1 MAAPR
6 LVHRSARIVRRLA
19 GISAVATTLGAV
31 TLAVLPPT
39 YASAGTASHGSVLR
53 LAAPAAQR
61 AEARVITCKILVTL
75 RFPHP
80 VTAIGVVKCSG
91 RVPRIA
97 LKVRLFRNF
106 FLIRHQVFSKAD
118 VRTLKGDVSAPCR
131 RGTYQAK
138 VNGAVRLRGGRI
150 LTGHAITRRIRVRC

>member
-1 MAAPR
+1 MTAKR
-6 LVHRSARIVRRLA
+6 SVSRSARTVRRFT
-19 GISAVATTLGAV
+19 GISAVATTLGAI
-31 TLAVLPPT
+31 LFAVLPAT
-39 YASAGTASHGSVLR
+39 YASAGTQPHGTVMR
-53 LAAPAAQR
+53 LAAPAGQR

-106 FLIRHQVFSKAD
+106 LLIRHHVFTKGD
-118 VRTLKGDVSAPCR
+118 VRTLKGVVSAPCR
-131 RGTYQAK
+131 PGTYQAR
-138 VNGAVRLRGGRI
+138 VNGAVRLRGGKI
-150 LTGHAITRRIRVRC
+150 LTGRAITRRIRVSC